1 LNFPVN
7 INTKMLRLLRQFLAA
22 ILSLALGIPAYACA
36 VGNRKQITSTLAPI
50 PAGLFNYD
58 PNDRFTAVDTYHNN
72 GNTITSAGT
81 ADVVVTAIR
90 VGFAYPNAFGGVGYG
105 RSTS

>member
-1 LNFPVN
+1 MRVLADPAN
-7 INTKMLRLLRQFLAA
+7 IKTKMLRLLRQFLAA

-58 PNDRFTAVDTYHNN
+58 SNDRFTAGDTYDNN
-72 GNTITSAGT
+72 CI
-81 ADVVVTAIR
+81 
-90 VGFAYPNAFGGVGYG
+90 
-105 RSTS
+105 